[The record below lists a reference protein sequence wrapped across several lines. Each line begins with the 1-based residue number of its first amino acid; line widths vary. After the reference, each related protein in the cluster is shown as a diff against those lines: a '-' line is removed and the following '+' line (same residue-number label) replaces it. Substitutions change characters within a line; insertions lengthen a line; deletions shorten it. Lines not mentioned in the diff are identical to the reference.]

1 MDLVDDRVRVR
12 IDGQPTLS
20 AEVPPSAVDELKLDA
35 GELWASVESNAVTVY
50 PT

>member
-1 MDLVDDRVRVR
+1 MDDRVRVR

-20 AEVPPSAVDELKLDA
+20 AEVPPSAVDELKLDDA
-35 GELWASVESNAVTVY
+35 GEQWASVESDAVTVY